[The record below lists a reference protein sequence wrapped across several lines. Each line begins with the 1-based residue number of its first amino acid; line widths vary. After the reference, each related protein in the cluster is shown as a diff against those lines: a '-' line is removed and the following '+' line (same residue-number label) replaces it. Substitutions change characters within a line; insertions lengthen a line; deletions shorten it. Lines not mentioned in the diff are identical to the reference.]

1 MKSLS
6 EVIAA
11 VQLLQK
17 AETERMKITLEFKQ
31 GISNLQ
37 TKVFYDLIQRDKFVT
52 ELINTLILGVVSKQ
66 LRLLRFRVGDSTTL
80 VNSLS
85 PRIILKLIQKQY
97 KSLEI
102 LIQNSRH
109 QVNLIANKST
119 AKNILIN
126 NVEEKSTEN
135 ALQLITKVNQ
145 IMHDVHNTIHVTHA
159 YRIG

>member
-31 GISNLQ
+31 DISNLQ
-37 TKVFYDLIQRDKFVT
+37 TNFFYDLIQRDKFVT
-52 ELINTLILGVVSKQ
+52 ELINTWILGVVSKQ

-80 VNSLS
+80 VNSFS

-126 NVEEKSTEN
+126 NVEKSTEN